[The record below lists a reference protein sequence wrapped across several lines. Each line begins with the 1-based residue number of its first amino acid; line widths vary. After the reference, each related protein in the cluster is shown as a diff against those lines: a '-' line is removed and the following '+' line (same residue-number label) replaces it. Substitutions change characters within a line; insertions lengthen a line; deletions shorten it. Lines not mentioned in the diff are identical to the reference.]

1 MHKKWTRRVAGQK
14 KLPSR
19 AFVTLML
26 HLTTMSATTSA
37 TWQCRG
43 VARAIAHCM
52 PSSCV
57 SCKKTLHAGFF
68 LPCEIFARCRFPRA
82 RAADAA
88 SAFLLSLRVRGPS
101 KVAVVLSEDFFS
113 RAAGARETWAR
124 SVQNGGA
131 KEIKPMLGRSCA
143 LRDFAHSEFF
153 NFASCKQRFYVEKL
167 EEKSCLIRE
176 HFFRGDS
183 PLIRQQSLIREGL

>member
-57 SCKKTLHAGFF
+57 SCKKTFHAGFF
-68 LPCEIFARCRFPRA
+68 ALRDLCALRFPRA
-82 RAADAA
+82 RAVDPA

-101 KVAVVLSEDFFS
+101 KVAVVLSEDFLAVQ
-113 RAAGARETWAR
+113 RGPAKRGREACRT
-124 SVQNGGA
+124 GGA
-131 KEIKPMLGRSCA
+131 KDIKPMLGRSCA
-143 LRDFAHSEFF
+143 LRDFAHSESL
-153 NFASCKQRFYVEKL
+153 NFASCKKRFYVEKL

-183 PLIRQQSLIREGL
+183 PLMSLSRGDF